1 MKFNRLAKLGLVAAF
16 SAIALAACGSK
27 STSSSMAY
35 LSRFLT
41 GMKQLSCQQWIFQQP
56 PM

>member
-27 STSSSMAY
+27 STSSSMA
-35 LSRFLT
+35 S
-41 GMKQLSCQQWIFQQP
+41 KQVLNWNETSELP
-56 PM
+56 TMDL